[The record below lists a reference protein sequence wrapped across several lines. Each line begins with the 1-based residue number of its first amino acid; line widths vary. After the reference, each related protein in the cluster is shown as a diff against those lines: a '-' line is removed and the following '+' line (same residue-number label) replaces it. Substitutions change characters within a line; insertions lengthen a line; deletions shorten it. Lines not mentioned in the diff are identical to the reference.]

1 MLFKKPRIGIALA
14 GGGAKGLAHI
24 GFLEIL
30 KENGIPIDII
40 SGTSIGAVIG
50 AAYALEPDIEKLKTT
65 LQILIE
71 SDVFRDLKLDKFKS
85 VEEDHWFDR
94 IRNRLK
100 MSLTFAEAA
109 TRPSLIPEVQ
119 VVKLFDELF
128 GDKTFED
135 TELPFAAVALDLI
148 SGEDVLFRK
157 GLLRDAVRASTAIP
171 GIFPT
176 VSLDG
181 KILVDGG
188 VTANAPITAAR
199 KLGADIVIGA
209 IFGYEPSP
217 PGKLES
223 SMSVILRGDELA
235 KLKLFRMLIEKADY
249 VVEIDTGNT
258 HWTDFGMY
266 EECIEKGKKVTIR
279 HLDGLKKISRS
290 GLFRRWFVSGK
301 VT

>member
-1 MLFKKPRIGIALA
+1 MLFKKSRTGIALA

-30 KENGIPIDII
+30 RGNGIPIDII

-50 AAYALEPDIEKLKTT
+50 AAYALEPDIEKLKAT
-65 LQILIE
+65 LRILIE
-71 SDVFRDLKLDKFKS
+71 SDVFRDLKLDKFKT
-85 VEEDHWFDR
+85 VKEDNWFDR
-94 IRNRLK
+94 IRNK
-100 MSLTFAEAA
+100 MKISLTFAEAA
-109 TRPSLIPEVQ
+109 TRPSLIPEIQ
-119 VVKLFDELF
+119 VLRLFDELF
-128 GDKTFED
+128 GEKTFED
-135 TELPFAAVALDLI
+135 TEIPFAAVALDLN
-148 SGEDVLFRK
+148 SGEDVLFRE
-157 GLLRDAVRASTAIP
+157 GLIRDAVRASTAIP

-176 VSLDG
+176 VNIHG

-188 VTANAPITAAR
+188 VTANAPIAAAR
-199 KLGADIVIGA
+199 KLGADKVIGV

-258 HWTDFGMY
+258 HWTDFGIY
-266 EECIEKGKKVTIR
+266 EASIEKGKEAAIM
-279 HLDGLKKISRS
+279 HLDQLKNISS
-290 GLFRRWFVSGK
+290 GSLFRKWFSLK
-301 VT
+301 

>member
-1 MLFKKPRIGIALA
+1 MLFKKPKTGIALA

-24 GFLEIL
+24 GFLETL

-50 AAYALEPDIEKLKTT
+50 AAYALEPDIGKLKAT
-65 LQILIE
+65 LRILIE

-94 IRNRLK
+94 IRNKLK

-109 TRPSLIPEVQ
+109 TRPSLVPEIQ

-128 GDKTFED
+128 GEKTFKD
-135 TELPFAAVALDLI
+135 TELPFAAVALDLV
-148 SGEDVLFRK
+148 SGEDVLFRE
-157 GLLRDAVRASTAIP
+157 GLIRDAVRASTAIP

-176 VSLDG
+176 VNMNG
-181 KILVDGG
+181 KLLVDGG

-199 KLGADIVIGA
+199 ELGADIVIGA

-266 EECIEKGKKVTIR
+266 EECIEKGKAAAIT
-279 HLDGLKKISRS
+279 HLEKLKRISNG
-290 GLFRRWFVSGK
+290 GLFRRWFSFK
-301 VT
+301 

>member
-30 KENGIPIDII
+30 KKNGIPIDII

-50 AAYALEPDIEKLKTT
+50 AAYALEPDIEKLKAT
-65 LQILIE
+65 LRILIE
-71 SDVFRDLKLDKFKS
+71 SDVFMDLKLDKFKS

-94 IRNRLK
+94 IRNKLK

-109 TRPSLIPEVQ
+109 TRPSLVPEIQ

-128 GDKTFED
+128 GEKTFED

-148 SGEDVLFRK
+148 SGKDVLFRE
-157 GLLRDAVRASTAIP
+157 GLIRDAVRASTAIP

-176 VSLDG
+176 VKIDG
-181 KILVDGG
+181 KMLVDGG

-249 VVEIDTGNT
+249 IVEIDTGDT

-266 EECIEKGKKVTIR
+266 EECIEKGKEVAIS
-279 HLDGLKKISRS
+279 HLDKLKRISC
-290 GLFRRWFVSGK
+290 GGPFRRWFVSRK
-301 VT
+301 AT

>member
-24 GFLEIL
+24 GFLETL

-50 AAYALEPDIEKLKTT
+50 AAYALEPDIEKLKET
-65 LQILIE
+65 LRILIE

-94 IRNRLK
+94 IRNKLK

-109 TRPSLIPEVQ
+109 TRPSLVPEIQ
-119 VVKLFDELF
+119 VVKLFNELF
-128 GDKTFED
+128 GEKTFKD
-135 TELPFAAVALDLI
+135 TKLPFAAVALDLV
-148 SGEDVLFRK
+148 SGEDVLFRE
-157 GLLRDAVRASTAIP
+157 GLIRDAVRASTAIP

-176 VSLDG
+176 VSIDG
-181 KILVDGG
+181 KLLVDGG

-199 KLGADIVIGA
+199 KLGADVIISA

-266 EECIEKGKKVTIR
+266 EECIEKGKEAAIT
-279 HLDGLKKISRS
+279 HLDKLKRISS
-290 GLFRRWFVSGK
+290 GGSFRRWFVSRK
-301 VT
+301 AT

>member
-1 MLFKKPRIGIALA
+1 MLFKKPRVGIALA

-24 GFLEIL
+24 GFLEVL
-30 KENGIPIDII
+30 KKNGIPIDII

-50 AAYALEPDIEKLKTT
+50 AAYALEPDIEKMKAKLR
-65 LQILIE
+65 ILIE

-94 IRNRLK
+94 IRNKLK

-109 TRPSLIPEVQ
+109 TRPSLISEVQ
-119 VVKLFDELF
+119 VLRLFDELF
-128 GDKTFED
+128 GEKTFKD
-135 TELPFAAVALDLI
+135 TKLPFAAVALDLI
-148 SGEDVLFRK
+148 SGEDVLFRE
-157 GLLRDAVRASTAIP
+157 GLIRDAVRASTAIP
-171 GIFPT
+171 GLFPT
-176 VSLDG
+176 VRLDG

-199 KLGADIVIGA
+199 KLGANIVIGA

-217 PGKLES
+217 PGRLES

-249 VVEIDTGNT
+249 VVEIDTGDT

-266 EECIEKGKKVTIR
+266 EECIEKGKEVAAG
-279 HLDGLKKISRS
+279 HLDKLKRISS
-290 GLFRRWFVSGK
+290 GGPFRRLFGSGK
-301 VT
+301 AT

>member
-1 MLFKKPRIGIALA
+1 MLFNKPKIGIALA
-14 GGGAKGLAHI
+14 GGGAKGLAQI

-30 KENGIPIDII
+30 EKNGIPIDII

-50 AAYALEPDIEKLKTT
+50 AAYALEPDIEKLKAT
-65 LQILIE
+65 LRILME

-85 VEEDHWFDR
+85 VEEDHWFNR
-94 IRNRLK
+94 IRNKLK

-109 TRPSLIPEVQ
+109 TRPSLIPEMQ
-119 VVKLFDELF
+119 VIRLFDELF
-128 GDKTFED
+128 GEKTFED
-135 TELPFAAVALDLI
+135 TEIPFAAVALDLI
-148 SGEDVLFRK
+148 SGEDVLFRE
-157 GLLRDAVRASTAIP
+157 GLIRDAVRASTAIP

-176 VSLDG
+176 VNMDG
-181 KILVDGG
+181 KMLVDGG

-199 KLGADIVIGA
+199 KLGADIIIGV

-235 KLKLFRMLIEKADY
+235 KLKLFRMLIEQADY

-258 HWTDFGMY
+258 HWTDFGVY
-266 EECIEKGKKVTIR
+266 EECIEKGIKAAIS
-279 HLDGLKKISRS
+279 HLDKLKRISRGS
-290 GLFRRWFVSGK
+290 LLRRWFSFK
-301 VT
+301 